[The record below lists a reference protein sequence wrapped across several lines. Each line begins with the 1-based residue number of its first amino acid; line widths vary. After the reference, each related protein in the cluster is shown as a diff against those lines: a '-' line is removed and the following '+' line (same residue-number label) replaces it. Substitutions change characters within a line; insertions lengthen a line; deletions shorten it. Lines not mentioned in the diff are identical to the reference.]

1 MDGKGICKEPGFKL
15 PIDEARSRVIRGNL
29 IEMLHSLDATTGELF
44 DELVWLEQNE
54 EELPEICPQ
63 CSRIYRRGRAM
74 RRGCTVMCRRL
85 LKQEVPAE
93 LLKSGI

>member
-1 MDGKGICKEPGFKL
+1 MDGKGICKEIGNKL
-15 PIDEARSRVIRGNL
+15 PIDQARSRVIRGTL
-29 IEMLHSLDATTGELF
+29 LEIFRSLDASPSELF
-44 DELVWLEQNE
+44 DELVWLEQNAD
-54 EELPEICPQ
+54 ELPESCPQ
-63 CSRIYRRGRAM
+63 CGRIYTRRRAT